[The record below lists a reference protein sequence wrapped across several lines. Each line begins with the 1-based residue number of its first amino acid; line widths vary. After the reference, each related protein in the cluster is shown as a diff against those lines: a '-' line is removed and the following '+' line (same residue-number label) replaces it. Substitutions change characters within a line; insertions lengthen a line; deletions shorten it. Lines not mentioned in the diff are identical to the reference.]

1 MSKKQKQQPEAKSA
15 PEARSLGVARSANA
29 AIPPVDPAAPV
40 RATLV
45 RPTKGENPQRRG
57 VYGYDNGE
65 GGRVPTAAKVVVVDA
80 TALGAQWPKLAEA
93 LQLTPAATVAD
104 LKSAGVSS
112 RALRRSFRSGYIRF
126 QQ

>member
-1 MSKKQKQQPEAKSA
+1 MSKKQKQETQVA
-15 PEARSLGVARSANA
+15 PTARSLGVARSANA
-29 AIPPVDPAAPV
+29 AIPPVDPSAPV

-65 GGRVPTAAKVVVVDA
+65 GGRVPTGAKVVVVDA
-80 TALGAQWPKLAEA
+80 TALGAAWPSLAAA